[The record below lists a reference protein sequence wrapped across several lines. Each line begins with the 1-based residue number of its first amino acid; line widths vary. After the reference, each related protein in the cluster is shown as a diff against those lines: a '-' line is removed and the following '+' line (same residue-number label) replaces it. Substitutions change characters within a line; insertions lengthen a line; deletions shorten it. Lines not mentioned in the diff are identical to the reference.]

1 MGRDPSS
8 RCPQTYCHRLCLTAQ
23 TGEQPRAPRLQ
34 RLPMLCWGANCL
46 GGVPGVS
53 ATVSSAPSSTSSTV
67 AEVGVGAGGKRPG
80 SVSRT
85 NQEREQ
91 KEKWCKAEA
100 LAELSESLHN
110 RTEEWT
116 NKPKM
121 VCDTLLTLAGCTLY
135 ESSWTVESSTKNST
149 SSCNRMIKQMYQDC
163 MKDFGHG
170 LSSGFK
176 YLEYEKKHGSGDW
189 HNWCLLGDLL
199 PEAVLFFKE
208 GMPSVDMLPQ
218 PYLDAS
224 CPMLPTAL
232 VSFSFA
238 PSAPPGTGA
247 LPPAAPMGQ
256 GAASSLHKRK
266 AFPEPPDSAE
276 GALKLGKDQ
285 QRQQWMA
292 NQSEALKFTMSAGG
306 GGEALRY
313 QGTQQGDHPPPPLG
327 PHSNRTTL
335 PGSAPRKVHPP
346 WLHLGRWQT
355 LWAQLI
361 HPRTAVQCTL
371 PLYPLGKIAAARCP
385 LPPCLRQRCLVSC
398 NGDLNL
404 QVAPPPPRAHP
415 GMDQVHPQN
424 IPDSAM
430 ANSGPLCCTIC
441 YEHLEDTHFVQWPSV
456 PSHKFCF
463 TCSRESIKA
472 QGATGE
478 VYCPSREK
486 CPLVGSNV
494 PCAFMQGEITAILD
508 GDVKMKKERDP

>member
-1 MGRDPSS
+1 M
-8 RCPQTYCHRLCLTAQ
+8 RC
-23 TGEQPRAPRLQ
+23 
-34 RLPMLCWGANCL
+34 
-46 GGVPGVS
+46 
-53 ATVSSAPSSTSSTV
+53 
-67 AEVGVGAGGKRPG
+67 
-80 SVSRT
+80 
-85 NQEREQ
+85 
-91 KEKWCKAEA
+91 
-100 LAELSESLHN
+100 
-110 RTEEWT
+110 
-116 NKPKM
+116 
-121 VCDTLLTLAGCTLY
+121 
-135 ESSWTVESSTKNST
+135 
-149 SSCNRMIKQMYQDC
+149 
-163 MKDFGHG
+163 
-170 LSSGFK
+170 
-176 YLEYEKKHGSGDW
+176 
-189 HNWCLLGDLL
+189 
-199 PEAVLFFKE
+199 
-208 GMPSVDMLPQ
+208 
-218 PYLDAS
+218 
-224 CPMLPTAL
+224 
-232 VSFSFA
+232 
-238 PSAPPGTGA
+238 
-247 LPPAAPMGQ
+247 
-256 GAASSLHKRK
+256 
-266 AFPEPPDSAE
+266 
-276 GALKLGKDQ
+276 
-285 QRQQWMA
+285 
-292 NQSEALKFTMSAGG
+292 
-306 GGEALRY
+306 

-494 PCAFMQGEITAILD
+494 PCAFMQGEITAILE